1 MAGWLDY
8 GPSPRPPAQDRAL
21 SEREERHGA
30 CSYPQGKC
38 PLPLPWRASWEPPIW
53 KENQGPT
60 WTGPEK
66 GTGKMG
72 KQAEAGSGA
81 CGELDC
87 ASQGGPGAGV
97 GGCQPCGGLGWTF
110 LWSPSQNGFGVPPT
124 KDLVWTA
131 EGRGTLRPG
140 ASRAHPWRLL
150 WPSPLMARCG
160 STGQLPTL
168 PTWSPKP
175 RGKWGGK
182 RTLRKRQ

>member
-1 MAGWLDY
+1 M
-8 GPSPRPPAQDRAL
+8 GPAP
-21 SEREERHGA
+21 G
-30 CSYPQGKC
+30 
-38 PLPLPWRASWEPPIW
+38 PLPRIGPCQRGRRGMGPAATHKEVPTITPLKGLLGISNLERKPRA
-53 KENQGPT
+53 KVT
-60 WTGPEK
+60 WPGPEK
-66 GTGKMG
+66 GIGKMG

-140 ASRAHPWRLL
+140 ASRAHPWLL
-150 WPSPLMARCG
+150 LGPSPRMARCG
-160 STGQLPTL
+160 STGQLPT
-168 PTWSPKP
+168 WSPKP
-175 RGKWGGK
+175 GGQMG
-182 RTLRKRQ
+182 RKEDSEKEAISRQ